1 MQGDPQE
8 ERRQSKDSVVVGC
21 IGTVVDDGVV
31 AVAVVLAVV
40 VVVVVV
46 AVVAVVV
53 AGAVVVDIVWQ
64 IVVLR
69 DASAVGIERCLDRC
83 VELRLLSVRSRF
95 AWTTTMLHV
104 VTCCHETTFSH
115 ACETTTICGGRR
127 AGVAWR
133 EVVTRSSAAEWKRV
147 CLFSSWRGVREFAS
161 ARRLAFS
168 ALHSQP
174 SQHESRCAQRRVV
187 V

>member
-1 MQGDPQE
+1 MSGG
-8 ERRQSKDSVVVGC
+8 VVVG
-21 IGTVVDDGVV
+21 VVIVV
-31 AVAVVLAVV
+31 VVS

-53 AGAVVVDIVWQ
+53 VAVAVVVVDTVRP

-69 DASAVGIERCLDRC
+69 DASAVGIERCSGHC
-83 VELRLLSVRSRF
+83 VGSRSLSVRSRF
-95 AWTTTMLHV
+95 ALTTTVFV
-104 VTCCHETTFSH
+104 VNCDHETTISH
-115 ACETTTICGGRR
+115 VCETTTFCGGRR
-127 AGVAWR
+127 AGVVWR
-133 EVVTRSSAAEWKRV
+133 AVVMGSSVAKLKRV

-168 ALHSQP
+168 TSCSQL

-187 V
+187 A